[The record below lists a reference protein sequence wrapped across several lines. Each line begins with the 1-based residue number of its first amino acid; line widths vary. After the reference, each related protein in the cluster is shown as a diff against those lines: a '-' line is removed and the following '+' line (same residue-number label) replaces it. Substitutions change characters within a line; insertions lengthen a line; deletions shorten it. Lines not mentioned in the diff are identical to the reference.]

1 MVGHPRAG
9 CEHAKRW
16 RAVRGEAAPIGVF
29 DSGVGGLSVVRAIL
43 RRYPHE
49 RILYVADQAHVP
61 YGERPLEDIRRFAGG
76 ISDFLAEQGCKAIIM
91 ACNISSACA
100 LPSIAAK
107 LAFLPTFGMIGP
119 AVRRAVEMDS
129 QAAIGVLATT
139 GTVRSG
145 AYTAQIRA
153 LNPQARVVEVACPRF
168 VPLVEAG
175 ELSSEETL
183 EAAYAYL
190 MPIARAECRTIILG
204 CTHYPFLLPT
214 LRRATA
220 DLFPGPVRF
229 IDPAEETAQA
239 LEGEAPPS
247 RSWPSPPNPL
257 SQPWE
262 RGSDSPEARPPDG
275 CFQERGLSMRARHL
289 LLTTSDVATFASQ
302 VPRFLPG
309 MEYDVAIAH
318 WSDDLRLSLAGLPAN
333 IL

>member
-16 RAVRGEAAPIGVF
+16 RAVRENTAPIGVF
-29 DSGVGGLSVVRAIL
+29 DSGVGGLTVVRAIL
-43 RRYPHE
+43 HRFPRE

-61 YGERPLEDIRRFAGG
+61 YGERPLEDIHRFARG
-76 ISDFLAEQGCKAIIM
+76 ISDFLAEQGCKAIVM

-100 LPSIAAK
+100 LPSIATK
-107 LAFLPTFGMIGP
+107 LAPLPIFGMIGP
-119 AVRRAVEMDS
+119 AVRRAVEADPR
-129 QAAIGVLATT
+129 AAIGVLATT

-153 LNPQARVVEVACPRF
+153 LNPQARVIEVACPRF

-175 ELSSEETL
+175 ELYSEETM

-214 LRRATA
+214 LRRAAA
-220 DLFPGPVRF
+220 DLFPEPVHF

-239 LEGEAPPS
+239 LEGKVLPS
-247 RSWPSPPNPL
+247 QL
-257 SQPWE
+257 
-262 RGSDSPEARPPDG
+262 GV
-275 CFQERGLSMRARHL
+275 ARHL
-289 LLTTSDVATFASQ
+289 LLTTGDVATFARQ
-302 VPRFLPG
+302 IPCFLPSVKY
-309 MEYDVAIAH
+309 EVAFGH
-318 WSDDLRLSLAGLPAN
+318 WSDDLHLNLASLPVSCLWNTVDMSP
-333 IL
+333 